1 MMSLNSFSQTAI
13 DSTKIQLTKP
23 VARLV
28 IKDLITG
35 DQLLLQYKALEDV
48 LAETNSKLET
58 QSLLVVNL
66 QQQVSNLDSAN
77 SSLRQKYDVQ
87 AQLSSDLEKALK
99 AQKRKTFFYKVGSA
113 VGAAAILLR
122 VLGQ

>member
-1 MMSLNSFSQTAI
+1 MMSLNSFSQTVT

-48 LAETNSKLET
+48 LAETNNKLET

-66 QQQVSNLDSAN
+66 QQQVANLDSAN
-77 SSLRQKYDVQ
+77 SSLKQKYDVQ

-113 VGAAAILLR
+113 VGAAAVILR